1 MRWATIIAVLLAAL
15 AVAGCG
21 GSNKSASS
29 NTTTTTT
36 TTSTTATNATT
47 TTSGQ
52 ATTSANT
59 TTTTAA
65 SGSTTPVFASGKCR
79 DLAQSATKIGQDFS
93 SSVTSGTANLDTLA
107 KEFQAFVG
115 VVPSEIKGDVQ
126 TIANAFTAYAKALQ
140 GVHFTAG
147 QVPSAADLQKM
158 QAAVKSFDQQKVR
171 VAELHIQAWTKANC

>member
-52 ATTSANT
+52 ATT

-171 VAELHIQAWTKANC
+171 TAEQHIQAWTKANC